1 MKFKNNLMLPLF
13 FLIAGICSYIFIF
26 PQPKDNFHSINV
38 AGASW
43 GNLEDLFNKQEKN
56 QLDIDLEGKI
66 VALFFGYLACPDYC
80 PNHLSKM
87 VLVKNMLPEKIRDQF
102 AVIFVSVDPDRD
114 KTLNLKKFVR
124 VL

>member
-1 MKFKNNLMLPLF
+1 MNFRKNLVLPLV
-13 FLIAGICSYIFIF
+13 FLIVGLCAYIFIF
-26 PQPKDNFHSINV
+26 FEAKEDYHSINV
-38 AGASW
+38 TGANW
-43 GNLEDLFNKQEKN
+43 GNLGILIEKQGQK

-114 KTLNLKKFVR
+114 KTVN
-124 VL
+124 